1 MTETVSIVVTGNVQG
16 VFFRQSTKEEALRLG
31 ITGWVKNNQD
41 RTVSIVAT
49 GIASQ
54 LAALEAWC
62 KKGPSRARVDSV
74 IISSLPFQSFVTF
87 TIER

>member
-1 MTETVSIVVTGNVQG
+1 MSATMSIQVTGKVQG

-31 ITGWVKNNQD
+31 ITGWVKNNKD
-41 RTVSIVAT
+41 GSVSILAT
-49 GIASQ
+49 GTPSQ
-54 LAALEAWC
+54 LAALEAWS

-74 IISSLPFQSFVTF
+74 IISSLPFQSFKTF